1 MPDEKV
7 LGAKSRE
14 VVLAGKLPSRRPDR
28 TWAGPGIG
36 NSSTICGARIKQ
48 DQVEFEIQFAHDGAA
63 PRVER
68 FHVHLRCFA
77 ASEFERRQGGIE
89 HS

>member
-1 MPDEKV
+1 MPDERI
-7 LGAKSRE
+7 LRAKARE
-14 VVLAGKLPSRRPDR
+14 AIRIGKLPSGRPDR
-28 TWAGPGIG
+28 TWAGPGID
-36 NSSTICGARIKQ
+36 NSCTICGAPIKL

-63 PRVER
+63 PGVER

-77 ASEFERRQGGIE
+77 AWELERRQGGIE